1 MNARDPRILDLLNEV
16 LTAELTAINQYF
28 LHARLCGHWGFGK
41 LEGVIRKESIDE
53 MKHADEVIERVL
65 YLDGLPNLQRLF
77 KINVGE
83 NVQECLE
90 ADLALEVTAI
100 DRLNAGIALC
110 VQVGDNGTRELL
122 ERILVGEE
130 EHADWIETQ
139 LGAIKQVGLPNYLAQ
154 QL

>member
-90 ADLALEVTAI
+90 ADLQLEVTAI